1 MSISVNIS
9 PRDFY
14 FMDLYPIFTGLVTTY
29 GINPANLKLEI
40 TETAVMQNLE
50 KQLALIGCLQKYGFT
65 VEMDDFGSG
74 YSSLNM
80 LKDMQV
86 DVLKIDMA
94 FLGETKDVERS
105 RKILRMIIELSK
117 QLGMRVVTEGV
128 ETKEQVAFL
137 TEMGCDIFQ
146 GYFFARPMPV
156 AQFEHSWM
164 EKRK

>member
-1 MSISVNIS
+1 
-9 PRDFY
+9 
-14 FMDLYPIFTGLVTTY
+14 
-29 GINPANLKLEI
+29 
-40 TETAVMQNLE
+40 MQNLE
-50 KQLALIGCLQKYGFT
+50 KQLALIGRLQKYGFT

-94 FLGETKDVERS
+94 FLGETKDIERS

-128 ETKEQVAFL
+128 ETKEQVVFL

-156 AQFEHSWM
+156 AQFEQSWM

>member
-1 MSISVNIS
+1 
-9 PRDFY
+9 
-14 FMDLYPIFTGLVTTY
+14 
-29 GINPANLKLEI
+29 
-40 TETAVMQNLE
+40 
-50 KQLALIGCLQKYGFT
+50 
-65 VEMDDFGSG
+65 
-74 YSSLNM
+74 
-80 LKDMQV
+80 MQV

-146 GYFFARPMPV
+146 GYFFARPMQIGRAHV
-156 AQFEHSWM
+156 
-164 EKRK
+164 